1 MRNASSGHSVF
12 SITMIGLGIVG
23 LLYSNFVPVWNP
35 VPASIP
41 GRGIFVY
48 LGPLISLASAI
59 GLLVPRL
66 AAIATRLLL
75 TTLLL
80 WLLLFRLPNF
90 LLTSPFEACWSVFPL
105 AVMLAATWVLYVWF
119 AADWDRQHLSFVSG
133 NNGLRIAH
141 ALYSFSLIFFGS
153 AHFIDMKDTLSLIPN
168 WLPGHAFWAYFTGG
182 AFIAAGVAVLAGR
195 CARLAAVLSAFQIGL
210 FLLLVWLPIVAAGS
224 KVPFQWSETILNAAL
239 LAAAW
244 MVADS
249 YQNTPW
255 LAADGQQSLGIRLNG
270 HFRHVSLLVGRTRG
284 LLLARHRPPDR
295 SQPR

>member
-1 MRNASSGHSVF
+1 MRIARSGYWLF

-23 LLYSNFVPVWNP
+23 LLYPDFVPVWSP
-35 VPASIP
+35 VPAGIP
-41 GRGIFVY
+41 GRGLIVY
-48 LGPLISLASAI
+48 LGPLISLASGI
-59 GLLVPRL
+59 GLLVPRV
-66 AAIATRLLL
+66 AAIAARLLL

-80 WLLLFRLPNF
+80 WLLIFRLPNF

-105 AVMLAATWVLYVWF
+105 VVMLAATWVLYVWF
-119 AADWDRQHLSFVSG
+119 APDWDRQHLSFVSG

-141 ALYSFSLIFFGS
+141 VLYGFSLIFFGS

-168 WLPGHAFWAYFTGG
+168 WLPGHTFWAYFTGG

-195 CARLAAVLSAFQIGL
+195 CARLAASLSALQIGL
-210 FLLLVWLPIVAAGS
+210 FLLLVWVPIVAAGS

-249 YQNTPW
+249 YQDTA
-255 LAADGQQSLGIRLNG
+255 LAARRQPA
-270 HFRHVSLLVGRTRG
+270 VAGR
-284 LLLARHRPPDR
+284 A
-295 SQPR
+295 S